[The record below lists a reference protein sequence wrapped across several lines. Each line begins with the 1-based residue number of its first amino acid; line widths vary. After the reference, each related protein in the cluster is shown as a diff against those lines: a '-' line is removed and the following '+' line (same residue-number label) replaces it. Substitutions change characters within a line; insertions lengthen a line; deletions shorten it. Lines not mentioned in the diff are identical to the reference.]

1 MAPLG
6 SITLTLGGRA
16 VTITGGPFDSL
27 PAGARGLCLEPRAA
41 RAAEAEWRL
50 DIPDFGVPDAAA
62 LRAVL
67 EAMLAAM
74 RARPQDAF
82 HVGCRAGLGRTGMA
96 LACLAAMAGVAD
108 PLAWVRANYDPRAV
122 ETAEQEAMVR
132 GFASEAGPQG

>member
-6 SITLTLGGRA
+6 SIILTLGGRA

-27 PAGARGLCLEPRAA
+27 PDGARGLCLEPRSA

-82 HVGCRAGLGRTGMA
+82 HVGCRAGLGRTGMV
-96 LACLAAMAGVAD
+96 LACLGAMTGVAD
-108 PLAWVRANYDPRAV
+108 PVAWVRATYDPRAV
-122 ETAEQEAMVR
+122 ETNGQEAMVGR
-132 GFASEAGPQG
+132 FASDHGPRG